1 LVIATTR
8 LVGRSWL
15 RANAEEAASF
25 TALQTSLHP
34 PPLPELDHL
43 LACLLSDRFRLPDP
57 GVRRFTAAAPL
68 DGQHRDQS
76 KRETA
81 EKRGAHP
88 CSTAGC
94 ATDPATV
101 AAVPTWIC
109 VLRMVNVGMQ
119 HELPSSRR
127 RPGQRSST
135 SRPPA

>member
-1 LVIATTR
+1 LLPGLLRELVIATTR

-15 RANAEEAASF
+15 KANAEEAASF
-25 TALQTSLHP
+25 KALQTSLHP

-43 LACLLSDRFRLPDP
+43 LACLLSDRFRLANRGD
-57 GVRRFTAAAPL
+57 RRFNAAAPL
-68 DGQHRDQS
+68 YGQGREQS

-81 EKRGAHP
+81 EERGAHP
-88 CSTAGC
+88 CDAAGC
-94 ATDPATV
+94 ATSPATV

-127 RPGQRSST
+127 GPG
-135 SRPPA
+135 